1 MNEVTL
7 ARSGYQVYQKNKYE
21 TASPHKLI
29 LLLYDGALSNITRAQ
44 QALDAKQTVEANR
57 HILKSQ
63 DIINELLACLNE
75 EQGGEIAQNLKN
87 LYFYMVQRLVQANV
101 RKQKDPLIEV
111 EGLLRS
117 LRDTWAQIGKEVNL
131 SAT

>member
-29 LLLYDGALSNITRAQ
+29 LLLYDGALSNITRAK
-44 QALDAKQTVEANR
+44 QALDANQKVEANR

-63 DIINELLACLNE
+63 EIINELLACLNE
-75 EQGGEIAQNLKN
+75 EQGGEIAQNLKD
-87 LYFYMVQRLVQANV
+87 LYFYMVRRLVQANI

-111 EGLLRS
+111 EGL
-117 LRDTWAQIGKEVNL
+117 
-131 SAT
+131 